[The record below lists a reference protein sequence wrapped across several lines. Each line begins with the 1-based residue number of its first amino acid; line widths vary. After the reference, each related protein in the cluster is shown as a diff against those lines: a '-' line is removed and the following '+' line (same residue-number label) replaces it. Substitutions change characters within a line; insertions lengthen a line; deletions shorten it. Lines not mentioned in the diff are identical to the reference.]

1 MLLTNV
7 LDYFPYRQIAMD
19 TGKVT
24 YNGACSHIEGILNNL
39 EDGRSKLDNLWA
51 GRRMK
56 LELCLQLRQFER
68 DALEVS
74 ITM

>member
-1 MLLTNV
+1 
-7 LDYFPYRQIAMD
+7 MD

-24 YNGACSHIEGILNNL
+24 YNGACSHIEGLLNNL

-74 ITM
+74 SVVLSSSEKKQEGEIF